1 MGSDSDQ
8 PVPPPLRRPSVFISY
23 ASEDR
28 AAARRLRDTLDAA
41 GIDVWYDENELG
53 GGDAWDQKIR
63 RQIRECDYFM
73 ALVSA
78 TTEARKEGYFRREWR
93 LATERTLDMADD
105 VLFLLPVALD
115 GTSESGARVPDKF
128 LAVQW
133 LRAPDGQSTPALDA
147 LIGRLAAG
155 DHAPP
160 RRPAVEAP
168 RPASAKS
175 GWRKSREPAAP
186 PPPIPPFPPVPQQG
200 GIWQGLH
207 FVVEI
212 LKWAIVAARLLFKRL
227 PKWAR
232 VLVVI
237 WIVLLLLPRYSS
249 DDESPRAKSKAA
261 TKDSIA
267 TKLDQVDAALAL
279 KEAARQL
286 EQKAGAKD
294 TGNLG
299 SGFAKAG
306 ADIARAISTEISP
319 AEKVSRQFTVIPF
332 ATGIGDPPAAEF
344 AGAVFKGFYRQ
355 LATARGDIVGISL
368 EPAESDESAIALGRR
383 LGTAY
388 LVAPRLKKEADET
401 VLTLRLLDI
410 KDGTVIWSS
419 SCPVTD
425 DPDTAAT
432 RLAGAVLAAW
442 PKP

>member
-8 PVPPPLRRPSVFISY
+8 PVPPPIRRPSVFISY

-128 LAVQW
+128 LTVQW
-133 LRAPDGQSTPALDA
+133 LRAPGGQSTPALDA

-160 RRPAVEAP
+160 PRRPAVEAP
-168 RPASAKS
+168 RPTSARA
-175 GWRKSREPAAP
+175 GWRKNREPAAP
-186 PPPIPPFPPVPQQG
+186 PAPIPPFPPVPQQG

-232 VLVVI
+232 TLVVI
-237 WIVLLLLPRYSS
+237 WIVLLLLPHCSS
-249 DDESPRAKSKAA
+249 DGERPRPRPKATRADPRNPADSEPDKADA
-261 TKDSIA
+261 T
-267 TKLDQVDAALAL
+267 
-279 KEAARQL
+279 
-286 EQKAGAKD
+286 
-294 TGNLG
+294 
-299 SGFAKAG
+299 
-306 ADIARAISTEISP
+306 
-319 AEKVSRQFTVIPF
+319 
-332 ATGIGDPPAAEF
+332 PAA
-344 AGAVFKGFYRQ
+344 G
-355 LATARGDIVGISL
+355 
-368 EPAESDESAIALGRR
+368 
-383 LGTAY
+383 
-388 LVAPRLKKEADET
+388 
-401 VLTLRLLDI
+401 
-410 KDGTVIWSS
+410 
-419 SCPVTD
+419 
-425 DPDTAAT
+425 
-432 RLAGAVLAAW
+432 
-442 PKP
+442 PKS